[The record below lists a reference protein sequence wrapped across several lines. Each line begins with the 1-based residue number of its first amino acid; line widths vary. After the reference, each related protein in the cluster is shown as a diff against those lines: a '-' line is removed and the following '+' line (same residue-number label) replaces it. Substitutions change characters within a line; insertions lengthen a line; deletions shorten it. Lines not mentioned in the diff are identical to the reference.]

1 MKQVL
6 HFFGRRITPGEY
18 LGLHLTVGLL
28 VSLVALSV
36 FVIIAREVVGER
48 ELTAFDKNLA
58 VHIAAHADEH
68 PFVLQFV
75 RFVTNLGDVPAIT
88 TLTFAGGL
96 LLAMQRRRLLTFVW
110 FAAAIGGGLLN
121 LGLKEGF
128 ERQRPPIVLRD
139 VAITETNES
148 FPSGHSMGS
157 VIGYGMLG
165 YVLWLRTRRRRERV
179 LIAVGLGI
187 LVFLIGCSRIY
198 LRAHWF
204 SDVCGGFAVGTVWLT
219 ICISGL
225 EVVRRRRH
233 HLRRRMHAAV
243 HHHGKPHI
251 SSAGP
256 ETDKTSATRSSRDEA
271 DQAATSRRAR

>member
-1 MKQVL
+1 MKRVL
-6 HFFGRRITPGEY
+6 RFFGRRITPGEY
-18 LGLHLTVGLL
+18 LGLHLTVGLI
-28 VSLVALSV
+28 VCLVALSI

-48 ELTAFDKNLA
+48 ELTAFDRNLA

-68 PFVLQFV
+68 PVLLQFF

-96 LLAMQRRRLLTFVW
+96 LLAVQRRRLLTFVW

-128 ERQRPPIVLRD
+128 ERQRPPIALRD
-139 VAITETNES
+139 VAITELNES

-165 YVLWLRTRRRRERV
+165 YVLWLRLRRRHERV
-179 LIAVGLGI
+179 LIAVGLGL

-204 SDVCGGFAVGTVWLT
+204 SDVCGGFAIGTVWLT
-219 ICISGL
+219 FCISGL

-233 HLRRRMHAAV
+233 ARRLAHAVAR
-243 HHHGKPHI
+243 HHGKPHFSAAQPEKDKAGATV
-251 SSAGP
+251 SSHD
-256 ETDKTSATRSSRDEA
+256 ET
-271 DQAATSRRAR
+271 DQAATSRRSR

>member
-1 MKQVL
+1 MKRVL

-28 VSLVALSV
+28 VCLVALSIFIV
-36 FVIIAREVVGER
+36 IAREVVGER
-48 ELTAFDKNLA
+48 ELTAFDRNLA

-68 PFVLQFV
+68 PILLQFF
-75 RFVTNLGDVPAIT
+75 RFITNLGDVPAIT

-96 LLAMQRRRLLTFVW
+96 LLAVQRRRLLTFVW

-121 LGLKEGF
+121 LELKEGF
-128 ERQRPPIVLRD
+128 GRQRPPVALRD

-157 VIGYGMLG
+157 IIGYGMLG

-179 LIAVGLGI
+179 LIAIGLGL
-187 LVFLIGCSRIY
+187 LVFLIGSSRIY

-204 SDVCGGFAVGTVWLT
+204 SDVCGGFAIGTVWLS

-233 HLRRRMHAAV
+233 ARRRAHAGT
-243 HHHGKPHI
+243 HHHGKPHF
-251 SSAGP
+251 SPVEREQDKSEATLSDHD
-256 ETDKTSATRSSRDEA
+256 ETN
-271 DQAATSRRAR
+271 QAAASRRSR